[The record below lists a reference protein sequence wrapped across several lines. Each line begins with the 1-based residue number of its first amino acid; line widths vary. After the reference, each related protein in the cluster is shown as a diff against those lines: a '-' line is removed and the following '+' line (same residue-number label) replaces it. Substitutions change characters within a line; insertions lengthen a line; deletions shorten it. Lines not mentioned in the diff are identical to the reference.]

1 MDFLKRFAPCGCI
14 KVQPV
19 GNDATVNENVTVT
32 IKTTCCR
39 KQKIVNINISPNDI
53 NTIKDLKEIIDR
65 LENNAIAQDMR
76 RKSEL

>member
-19 GNDATVNENVTVT
+19 GNEATVNENVTVT

-39 KQKIVNINISPNDI
+39 KQKIVNINIF
-53 NTIKDLKEIIDR
+53 
-65 LENNAIAQDMR
+65 
-76 RKSEL
+76 